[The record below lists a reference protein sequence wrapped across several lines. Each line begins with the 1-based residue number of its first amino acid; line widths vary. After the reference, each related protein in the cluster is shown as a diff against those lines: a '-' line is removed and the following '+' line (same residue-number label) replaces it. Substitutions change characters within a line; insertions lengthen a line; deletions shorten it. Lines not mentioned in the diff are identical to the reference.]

1 MNTFMV
7 TRQDEIFPRSNSEQ
21 LFQIQ
26 DDLLFDCIGIGK
38 ASLMNPNRVT
48 GFNCGKRF
56 GDALLTYFLS
66 RALNIQRLL
75 SGRQIYTDYFN
86 YHYNSNEKKD
96 AHAR

>member
-1 MNTFMV
+1 MNTFIV

-38 ASLMNPNRVT
+38 ACSNDPNRVT

-56 GDALLTYFLS
+56 GYALLTYFLS
-66 RALNIQRLL
+66 RALNIQRLPFWKTEFIL
-75 SGRQIYTDYFN
+75 TTSTITMIVM
-86 YHYNSNEKKD
+86 KKKY
-96 AHAR
+96 